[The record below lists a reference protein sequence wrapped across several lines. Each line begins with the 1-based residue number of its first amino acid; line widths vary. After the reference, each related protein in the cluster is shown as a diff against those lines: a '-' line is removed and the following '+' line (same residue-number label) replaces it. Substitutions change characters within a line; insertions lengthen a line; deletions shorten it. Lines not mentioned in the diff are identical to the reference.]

1 MRLFWC
7 VFGWP
12 ERQSGPSSTEREEA
26 SAQIS
31 DNSLSLKASLEGL
44 VVAACM
50 TVVAMFIP
58 YTVDTVAQRDIGYTY
73 QGLLFPFY
81 LSRSQLQIIDAAIST
96 PEEVDLC
103 HCHCCRLGRSLAY
116 ALFSCLVLQSVPMPE
131 SFSSI
136 TTVVHRDAT
145 PSYPSTLASEP
156 LTAAISFC

>member
-1 MRLFWC
+1 M
-7 VFGWP
+7 
-12 ERQSGPSSTEREEA
+12 
-26 SAQIS
+26 
-31 DNSLSLKASLEGL
+31 
-44 VVAACM
+44 
-50 TVVAMFIP
+50 
-58 YTVDTVAQRDIGYTY
+58 AQRDIGYAY

-81 LSRSQLQIIDAAIST
+81 LSQSQLQIIDAAIST

-156 LTAAISFC
+156 LTAAISFCLSPLSRRLRLICFSCVHSVLVLFDLRGCRTSSSLAVLSLVP